1 MWGKETFVDAETGV
15 NTAIRKVRQA
25 LKDRTDRPVFIQT
38 ISGKGYRFL
47 APPTSKV
54 SLNQDRASLEE
65 GPIQPLIAPST
76 ASVFVKNGAEET
88 AKGIGHTVEEG
99 AKFTGQTLKESAR
112 AAEPEAK
119 SAWAKVKDGAS
130 DFGHSV
136 KSFFTRPFTH

>member
-1 MWGKETFVDAETGV
+1 MATIILAALALAAGPTLGADDAKVKRATQQVETG
-15 NTAIRKVRQA
+15 AKRIGQGE
-25 LKDRTDRPVFIQT
+25 I
-38 ISGKGYRFL
+38 
-47 APPTSKV
+47 
-54 SLNQDRASLEE
+54 
-65 GPIQPLIAPST
+65 GP
-76 ASVFVKNGAEET
+76 GAEET